1 MVDEFLKGCLIE
13 SLNYFSNWS
22 TGNYFKGVFKRFY
35 ERTPG
40 VISVEIRDSLKV
52 SLDLKKILNQVR
64 MDFMKKN
71 VRKISVGVLLKHLL

>member
-52 SLDLKKILNQVR
+52 SLDLKKNLESSS
-64 MDFMKKN
+64 DGFHEKKC
-71 VRKISVGVLLKHLL
+71 